1 VKRIRSGSLS
11 RQFHLANAG
20 IKAGWSW
27 AAAQAGTWSI
37 AEPDKRTAARDEI
50 AAQQA
55 KQWVQEIGQLKG
67 GVVKLGQILATYG
80 DYCLPKPLASALHNL
95 EADTEAL
102 DWAVIF
108 SVINETLGS
117 DTTELDI
124 SQKALAAA
132 SLSQVHRAT
141 IKLSKQE
148 ICLKVLYPQIQETLA
163 SDFKT
168 LKAALVLVAKKQQRN
183 EMTQRLNAIFSI
195 LLEEVDPHIE
205 SDKICRWRKRLKDDR
220 RFVVPE
226 VYTRYSSPSVLAM
239 SFEEGISQNDIAIE
253 NLSQERRNQL
263 AANMLELLLTEI
275 LLWGEMQTDPHAGNY
290 RIRLARQAGEIDAI
304 VLLDFGSVRMISDQL
319 LQPLHKML
327 LAAYADDKELLCAAL
342 QEAGFISEDTPNNVQ
357 SDFCEVLMGLIEPL
371 NYKRRLEQGWDIPSY
386 ALDAKGNYRWAD
398 ARLPERMGKKAL
410 QSAFSKNFSFPGVD
424 FMLVAR
430 KLAGVYAF
438 IAALDAKFDGGVVM
452 DKVIAN
458 YQSSSL
464 LVSKSAHTGK

>member
-1 VKRIRSGSLS
+1 
-11 RQFHLANAG
+11 
-20 IKAGWSW
+20 
-27 AAAQAGTWSI
+27 
-37 AEPDKRTAARDEI
+37 
-50 AAQQA
+50 
-55 KQWVQEIGQLKG
+55 
-67 GVVKLGQILATYG
+67 
-80 DYCLPKPLASALHNL
+80 
-95 EADTEAL
+95 
-102 DWAVIF
+102 
-108 SVINETLGS
+108 
-117 DTTELDI
+117 
-124 SQKALAAA
+124 
-132 SLSQVHRAT
+132 
-141 IKLSKQE
+141 
-148 ICLKVLYPQIQETLA
+148 
-163 SDFKT
+163 
-168 LKAALVLVAKKQQRN
+168 
-183 EMTQRLNAIFSI
+183 
-195 LLEEVDPHIE
+195 
-205 SDKICRWRKRLKDDR
+205 
-220 RFVVPE
+220 
-226 VYTRYSSPSVLAM
+226 
-239 SFEEGISQNDIAIE
+239 
-253 NLSQERRNQL
+253 
-263 AANMLELLLTEI
+263 MLELLLTEI

-342 QEAGFISEDTPNNVQ
+342 QEAGFISEDTPNDVQ

-371 NYKRRLEQGWDIPSY
+371 NYKRRLEQGGDIPSY